1 MTQASMLAR
10 AWSASGTD
18 RPLPSSPTAEPYSRR
33 MLDRGDAFAT
43 AAVITG
49 FTAAEPLP

>member
-1 MTQASMLAR
+1 MTQVSTP
-10 AWSASGTD
+10 ASGTD
-18 RPLPSSPTAEPYSRR
+18 SPLPSSPHSRTAFGR

-43 AAVITG
+43 AAVSNG